1 MKTFIKTNSVLFWAI
16 VVTLIVDATLIFLVY
31 QKTGAG
37 RLPLQIGRLFFQI
50 VVALF
55 ILLDKS
61 KTAIF
66 VFSAYH
72 IISGVNHWFVYNPTL
87 LNYFFFVFHTIAAV
101 AIYLHDWFE
110 SKLLKRQKH

>member
-1 MKTFIKTNSVLFWAI
+1 MKTFIKTNPVLFWAI
-16 VVTLIVDATLIFLVY
+16 VVTLILDATLIFLVC
-31 QKTGAG
+31 QKTGPG
-37 RLPLQIGRLFFQI
+37 RLPLQIGRFVFQL
-50 VVALF
+50 VVVLF

-66 VFSAYH
+66 ILAAYH
-72 IISGVNHWFVYNPTL
+72 IISGVNHWFMYNPTL

-110 SKLLKRQKH
+110 SKLLKPQK